1 MAAAL
6 LPPNLD
12 YTDRDF
18 ASIRLRLFALISSV
32 FPDWTDQNVAN
43 FGNILIELYAFTGD
57 LLTFYQDNQA
67 AESRIMTAQQ
77 RKNLIA
83 LCKLINFK
91 PSAAQ
96 AAQATETFTLDVIP
110 TGSVTIPKGSF
121 CTTAEITDP
130 VRFQLLAD
138 LVFAPGLNPPKLTA
152 TIENSETNTD
162 TFQSSGLPNQQF
174 KLSSNPF
181 VDSSDSIVA
190 SDGTYARVDN
200 FLSSGATDKH
210 YTVQID
216 QSDNAFVTFGNGVNG
231 SIPSG
236 TITAV
241 SKSGGGSGGNVE
253 PGAINQ
259 IEGQFTDSFGNP
271 VHVSVTNVAK
281 AAGGLDRQSNAQ
293 IKLLAPPSIRA
304 LTRTVARED
313 FEIHAREVAGV
324 ARALMT
330 TSNEDAA
337 VPENTGILYIVPT
350 GGGLPPQALKDTV
363 KNLFIT
369 KPGSPAKYP
378 STLTFVVLVQDPL
391 YLTVNVNATVWFA
404 PGVLPAVG
412 AAAIRA
418 ALKGFFSITLAD
430 GVTPNPAIDFGANY
444 LDANGKPI
452 DAIGGEPTLGLA
464 DIFDVVHDTPGVIRV
479 GGKASDFTL
488 NGAHADIPILPRQ
501 FPQLGTVTLVNGADG
516 SLI

>member
-18 ASIRLRLFALISSV
+18 ASIRLRLFALITSV

-43 FGNILIELYAFTGD
+43 FGNILVELYAFVGD
-57 LLTFYQDNQA
+57 LLTYYQDNQA
-67 AESRIMTAQQ
+67 GESRILTATQ

-96 AAQATETFTLDVIP
+96 AAQATETFQLDVP
-110 TGSVTIPKGSF
+110 PVGSVTIPKGTICS
-121 CTTAEITDP
+121 TAEITSP
-130 VRFQLLAD
+130 VKFQLLAD
-138 LVFAPGLNPPKLTA
+138 LVFSAGLNPPKLTA

-174 KLSSNPF
+174 QLSSNPF
-181 VDSSDSIVA
+181 VDGSDSITA
-190 SDGTYARVDN
+190 SDGTYTRVDN
-200 FLSSGATDKH
+200 FLSSAATDKN
-210 YTVQID
+210 YTIQID
-216 QSDNAFVTFGNGVNG
+216 QNDNAFVTFGNGVNG
-231 SIPSG
+231 AIPSG

-241 SKSGGGSGGNVE
+241 SKSGGGLAGNVE
-253 PGAINQ
+253 QGAIDQ

-271 VHVSVTNVAK
+271 VHVTVTNATK
-281 AAGGLDRQSNAQ
+281 ASGGLDRQSNTQ
-293 IKLLAPPSIRA
+293 IKLLAPPSVRA
-304 LTRTVARED
+304 LTRSVARED

-330 TSNEDAA
+330 TSNEDPA

-350 GGGLPPQALKDTV
+350 GGGLPGQALKDTV
-363 KNLFIT
+363 KNLFIST
-369 KPGSPAKYP
+369 PGSPAKYP

-391 YLTVNVNATVWFA
+391 YLTVNIAATVWFA

-412 AAAIRA
+412 AANIRA
-418 ALKGFFSITLAD
+418 ALKSFFAITLAD
-430 GVTPNPAIDFGANY
+430 GVTPNPTIDFGANY

-452 DAIGGEPTLGLA
+452 AAVGGEPTLGLS
-464 DIFDVVHDTPGVIRV
+464 DVFDVVHDTSGVIRV
-479 GGKASDFTL
+479 GGLPSDFTL

-501 FPQLGTVTLVNGADG
+501 FPQLGTVTLINGADG
-516 SLI
+516 STI